1 VIFDLFHTLVN
12 SPLQAWENAVAEMA
26 AIMEVSTAELLGA
39 YRQTW
44 PQRQVQ
50 WTVEESIQVMIEM
63 LGRSASPEQ
72 VTRAAAV
79 RRDLAR
85 RVLASADDSTVEVL
99 DRLRAAG
106 YRLGLTSNA
115 TADTAEA
122 WPSSGLARRFEVAMF
137 SCVIGAA
144 KPDQR
149 IWLAAMTA
157 LDARPA
163 ECFYVGDGADGELE
177 AAAALG
183 LTVFRTTQ
191 HTSNDPAWSGR
202 TIAALAELPDLLP
215 RAAPGS

>member
-12 SPLQAWENAVAEMA
+12 SPLQAWENVVAEMA
-26 AIMEVSTAELLGA
+26 AIIEVPAAELLGA

-44 PQRQVQ
+44 PQRQVE
-50 WTVEESIQVMIEM
+50 WSVEESIQAMVEL

-79 RRDLAR
+79 RRELAR
-85 RVLASADDSTVEVL
+85 QVLSSADDSTLGVL
-99 DRLRAAG
+99 DRLRADG

-122 WPSSGLARRFEVAMF
+122 WPSTSLARRFDVAMF
-137 SCVIGAA
+137 SCVVGAA

-157 LDARPA
+157 LGAEPA
-163 ECFYVGDGADGELE
+163 DCFYVGDGADGELE
-177 AAAALG
+177 AAEALG

-191 HTSNDPAWSGR
+191 HTSNDPTWSGR
-202 TIAALAELPDLLP
+202 TITALAELPDLLG
-215 RAAPGS
+215 RAAP